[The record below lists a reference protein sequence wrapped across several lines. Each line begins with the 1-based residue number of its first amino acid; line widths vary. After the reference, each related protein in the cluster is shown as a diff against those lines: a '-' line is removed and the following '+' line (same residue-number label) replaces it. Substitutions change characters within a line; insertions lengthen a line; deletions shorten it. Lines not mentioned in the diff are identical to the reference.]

1 MGLQHHQAHNQ
12 QQDESIGH
20 QFQKAD
26 TVQEAHHTAER
37 TAGGEAARLLRVPL
51 GQPGGKVHD
60 DGHLGDLRRLK
71 GSDAR
76 YGDPPLHAVGTAG
89 VDAGDEH
96 RDEQQD
102 SQPKGEDRQPAEG
115 LVVDLRGD
123 IHHGQ
128 ASRGKEGLAEEV
140 EGGAFV
146 LLQVRRG
153 VGGGK
158 HHDHADAGEQE
169 HQHQEGQVH
178 GSPGQL
184 LLNGQVAL
192 AFCQG
197 APLLSLNSGWITGP

>member
-1 MGLQHHQAHNQ
+1 M
-12 QQDESIGH
+12 
-20 QFQKAD
+20 
-26 TVQEAHHTAER
+26 
-37 TAGGEAARLLRVPL
+37 
-51 GQPGGKVHD
+51 
-60 DGHLGDLRRLK
+60 
-71 GSDAR
+71 
-76 YGDPPLHAVGTAG
+76 
-89 VDAGDEH
+89 DAGDEH

-169 HQHQEGQVH
+169 HQHQEGQVL
-178 GSPGQL
+178 GPRASCSSMVRSRLRFARGLPS
-184 LLNGQVAL
+184 
-192 AFCQG
+192 F
-197 APLLSLNSGWITGP
+197 LSTQWITGP